1 MTLIDALKWFKH
13 ASFGVEDSQGQKYF
27 FIDPFDLKG
36 NNYIKADYVFITH
49 IHYDHCSEKD
59 FKKIA
64 KRDAIVVAPKACL
77 DKLKIKNENRIEVKP
92 FEKKEINGLNF
103 STIPAYNVNPER
115 LKWHPRSNNWVG
127 YIIELGE
134 GTFYHAGDTD
144 FIPEMKELK
153 NIDLALLPM
162 GGTYTMNTQD
172 AVNAANVINAR
183 LTAPIHYKTLLKE
196 KSEDAEKE
204 FCEKIKGKTI
214 ILKEFL

>member
-59 FKKIA
+59 FEKTA

-172 AVNAANVINAR
+172 AINAANVINAR
-183 LTAPIHYKTLLKE
+183 LTAPIH
-196 KSEDAEKE
+196 
-204 FCEKIKGKTI
+204 
-214 ILKEFL
+214 